1 MLVVVGGVSRC
12 TFPRVLLSCAVRR
25 GRGGSGGA
33 RRMSGTAAASGG
45 GGAPKKHYLLTYDYV
60 PDILARRDPYRA
72 AHLAEI
78 TKAVEEG
85 TIVVAGARGA
95 AEGGGNVDGGV
106 LVFCVDEA
114 QGRAHVEAYAKSDP
128 YVTAGLVTEWQVRD
142 YLVPPG
148 GSK

>member
-1 MLVVVGGVSRC
+1 MLVAAGGACRCVGPRVWASGVRRVRGVGG
-12 TFPRVLLSCAVRR
+12 R
-25 GRGGSGGA
+25 GMATAAWGAAGGGS
-33 RRMSGTAAASGG
+33 
-45 GGAPKKHYLLTYDYV
+45 PKKHYLLTYDYV

-72 AHLAEI
+72 AHLAGI
-78 TKAVEEG
+78 TRAVEEG

-95 AEGGGNVDGGV
+95 KEGGGAVDGGV
-106 LVFCVDEA
+106 LVFCVDEGL
-114 QGRAHVEAYAKSDP
+114 GRAHVEAYAKADP